1 MYPCARSLIE
11 DQEAD
16 VRGFMMEWTEDMYY
30 EAAHEKPGGCERA
43 ADESTSTEKGS
54 QDVIEATEVDEIEA
68 GEDKEGEDEEDT
80 AKEAET
86 VPPKSIIQHNAR
98 LLMSIGAPPLWYG
111 MRVFAV
117 AGDPPTPLMYLAAYD
132 DGDLKRFEYPDLEA
146 NAGMKLLI
154 AANDDDGGV
163 VANEKGLP
171 QAEQLTWYRKSRGE
185 PIPVGV
191 LLGYTAKEES
201 LAGETIWT
209 SHIVDRGV
217 LEKIEAS
224 NARSRTKSAQ
234 PVQDRLAFRTF
245 RRGDCLHHLT
255 GDEKDPTVGI
265 CVYGVIYKAKEGVS
279 AAD

>member
-1 MYPCARSLIE
+1 
-11 DQEAD
+11 
-16 VRGFMMEWTEDMYY
+16 MEWTEDVYY

-43 ADESTSTEKGS
+43 ADETSKKKGS
-54 QDVIEATEVDEIEA
+54 QEVDEAADVDELEA
-68 GEDKEGEDEEDT
+68 GEDEDGEDEEDT
-80 AKEAET
+80 TKKADT

-191 LLGYTAKEES
+191 LLGYTVLTWSHSRARPYGHHTLLTEGCFRKSRRVMRDFGPSPHSQCRTAS
-201 LAGETIWT
+201 L
-209 SHIVDRGV
+209 
-217 LEKIEAS
+217 
-224 NARSRTKSAQ
+224 SAHSD
-234 PVQDRLAFRTF
+234 VV
-245 RRGDCLHHLT
+245 
-255 GDEKDPTVGI
+255 TVFI
-265 CVYGVIYKAKEGVS
+265 TRQAMRKTPLLVFACTA
-279 AAD
+279 